1 MLLMGKSTINLWWF
15 SSSRVMLVITMQRV
29 TIINHGL
36 TIFFTICFTRVNPW
50 KKTMTVN
57 IHDMLL
63 MENSTMY
70 KWWFSSS
77 RTVLPEG
84 IPYDFPMLEPKDLRA
99 NMAEDGLRWLK
110 MGELYEYLF
119 NPCHTLSAF
128 ESTCLFWEQCSKKC
142 ETAPLFD
149 HSIYASHRWEAAPF
163 LGGTSWMDEEHGKK
177 SGNHVYRRGSCL
189 K

>member
-1 MLLMGKSTINLWWF
+1 M
-15 SSSRVMLVITMQRV
+15 VIFQFA
-29 TIINHGL
+29 N
-36 TIFFTICFTRVNPW
+36 CFTRGYP
-50 KKTMTVN
+50 
-57 IHDMLL
+57 I
-63 MENSTMY
+63 
-70 KWWFSSS
+70 WFSHVGAQGPQGFIHH
-77 RTVLPEG
+77 TVGSGVAQARIEVLWEVWLG
-84 IPYDFPMLEPKDLRA
+84 SDFLGA

-128 ESTCLFWEQCSKKC
+128 ESTCFFWEQCSKKC